1 MGRHSRFL
9 TLAAAEAENS
19 TQEIQHGSLL
29 VRGGKVLG
37 AGHNSSRSRL
47 QTHLPGASNMA
58 SLHSEVRAP
67 ARLASPSSRFF
78 FSRPHVPLSR
88 RWRR

>member
-9 TLAAAEAENS
+9 ELAAREAANS

-37 AGHNSSRSRL
+37 SGHNSSRSRL

-67 ARLASPSSRFF
+67 ARIASLFFPRAHKSRL
-78 FSRPHVPLSR
+78 RAH